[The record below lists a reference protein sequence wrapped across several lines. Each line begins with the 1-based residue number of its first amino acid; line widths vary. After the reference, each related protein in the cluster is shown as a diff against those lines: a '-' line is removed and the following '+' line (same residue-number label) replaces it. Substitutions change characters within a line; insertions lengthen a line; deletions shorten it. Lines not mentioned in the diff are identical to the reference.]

1 MELSKTS
8 IKKKGNYKMPRDS
21 GKVAMT
27 TIQVLS
33 LSEFPNKR
41 EKLNSKTKIHGQHL
55 QQIKMK
61 KYPYEPQNISK

>member
-1 MELSKTS
+1 
-8 IKKKGNYKMPRDS
+8 MPRDS